1 MGRWWETVEKMWSK
15 KKKTN
20 LQNWTNKKKM
30 KTEKLDNEE
39 VKAKLKEEEN

>member
-1 MGRWWETVEKMWSK
+1 MRNCGKDVKQK
-15 KKKTN
+15 KKKKN

-30 KTEKLDNEE
+30 TEKLDNEE